1 MKHVA
6 PISALV
12 AASAL
17 LGLQILGGL
26 EYTDGGSLYT
36 RSSMIAA
43 MVTLAVLPVFLYLA
57 VRARQWFV
65 AAAFVVSFAAFL
77 AYSLPATTGR
87 TGEIK
92 EVKATAAADLALVKA
107 ELASITKTLGWARPD
122 KISECAGAPD
132 PLPPNGWPKC
142 RAKTGTVAALEDR
155 QAKLE
160 AEIKSGKS
168 VETGDLGSD
177 IWAWALAPVG
187 VTADTVR
194 KVSVLAFAIG
204 LDFVIWSLVAFG
216 SHGYIRQRAITETA
230 PGEISDEQI
239 EEVKRVI
246 GTATPATRAIVVGDE
261 DGPGNPG
268 NGGER
273 VLERVLSKAEALL
286 DLTRRMASGETVPSQ
301 ETLAE
306 SWGIHPGTA
315 SKWLKGWRQEGIVPV
330 AVQRVGRCHR
340 LVAAE

>member
-26 EYTDGGSLYT
+26 EYTEGGSLYT

-57 VRARQWFV
+57 IRARQWFV

-92 EVKATAAADLALVKA
+92 ETKATAAADLALIKA

-160 AEIKSGKS
+160 AEIKSGKA

-177 IWAWALAPVG
+177 IWAWALAPLG
-187 VTADTVR
+187 VTSDTVR

-216 SHGYIRQRAITETA
+216 SHGYIRGNSGNREPTPSETA
-230 PGEISDEQI
+230 QTSFYVSDL
-239 EEVKRVI
+239 
-246 GTATPATRAIVVGDE
+246 PATRAIVVGADDE
-261 DGPGNPG
+261 PG
-268 NGGER
+268 NGG
-273 VLERVLSKAEALL
+273 ERVLSKAEALL

-306 SWGIHPGTA
+306 SWGVHPGTA
-315 SKWLKGWRQEGIVPV
+315 SKWLKGWRQGGIVPV